1 MEIVPHVFKMAHIDI
16 IMVTCINTKLM
27 QFSYIRFK
35 MAANGP
41 ICIPFHIMV
50 KINHLLIHCFCH
62 KYHCHIGYI
71 VLNGLL
77 EFNVSL
83 SQ

>member
-1 MEIVPHVFKMAHIDI
+1 MEIVPHVFKMADIDI

-41 ICIPFHIMV
+41 ICIPFHS
-50 KINHLLIHCFCH
+50 H
-62 KYHCHIGYI
+62 
-71 VLNGLL
+71 NGQ
-77 EFNVSL
+77 NKSL
-83 SQ
+83 ADSLFLSYWIYSAEWLVGV